1 MTNAIKVIDKKK
13 KVGQKLKIKGTL
25 GNNITEI

>member
-1 MTNAIKVIDKKK
+1 MFNAIKVLTKKI
-13 KVGQKLKIKGTL
+13 GQKLKIKGTL